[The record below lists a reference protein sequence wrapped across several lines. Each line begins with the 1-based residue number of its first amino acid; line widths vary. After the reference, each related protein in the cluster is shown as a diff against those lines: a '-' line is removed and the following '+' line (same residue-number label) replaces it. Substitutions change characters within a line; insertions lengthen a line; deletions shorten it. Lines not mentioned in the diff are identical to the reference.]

1 MERERSRLNTASG
14 MDLARAICVR
24 EDRRGCR
31 RDNMV
36 RRTEEGTER
45 RETVRA
51 TGLCKDE

>member
-1 MERERSRLNTASG
+1 

-36 RRTEEGTER
+36 RRTEEGMER